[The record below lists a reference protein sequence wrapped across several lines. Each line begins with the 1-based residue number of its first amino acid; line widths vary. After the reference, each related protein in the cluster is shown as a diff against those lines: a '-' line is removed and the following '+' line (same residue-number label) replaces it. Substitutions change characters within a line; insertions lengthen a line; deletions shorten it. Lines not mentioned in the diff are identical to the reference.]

1 MKVDFNNYKTFG
13 NLLQKLREQKSV
25 SIRGAAV
32 GIGISAVYL
41 CDLEKGGR
49 KPPKGRILNDIC
61 SYYNLDEEAKEQLK
75 ELIEIERLG
84 TTKQQLEFL
93 SQNKYARYIVDMLM
107 EIENFDEFVNKNP
120 QAILEIEQ
128 TINNLKECNKTITK

>member
-1 MKVDFNNYKTFG
+1 VKVDFNNYKTFG

-84 TTKQQLEFL
+84 TTKQQLEL
-93 SQNKYARYIVDMLM
+93 CITCDN
-107 EIENFDEFVNKNP
+107 
-120 QAILEIEQ
+120 LEI
-128 TINNLKECNKTITK
+128 TIFRHFQGIWYNSTIR